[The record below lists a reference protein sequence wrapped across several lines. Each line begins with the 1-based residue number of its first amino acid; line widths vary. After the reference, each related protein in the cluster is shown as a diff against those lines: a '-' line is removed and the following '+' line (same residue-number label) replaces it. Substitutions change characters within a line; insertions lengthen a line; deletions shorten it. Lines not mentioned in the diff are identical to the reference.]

1 MTNFDETL
9 LLKRIQC
16 TSDESEEQLIDA
28 WLAESEENI
37 ETFAR
42 VKAIW
47 QAGKVGQYSEDARTK
62 SSIRIINARIDGLQ
76 VQRRQIK
83 TRRLFKYA
91 AALVL
96 LMGVSAILWQLH
108 NYKPEPVLISVVNSS
123 DHAIKNIALPD
134 GTKVWLN
141 LGASLTYP
149 EQFEETQRD
158 ITVKGEVFLEVAK
171 DTQKRFRVHT
181 PAFTVEVTGTSF
193 NVNTN
198 VSGKV
203 EVVLVEGSVNLLGAG
218 GKKIGSLIPG
228 QLASTLPGNNEVLI
242 TNVNT
247 HQYTSWQEGLI
258 IFENVE
264 LKEIIEKIEE
274 VYHVELLY
282 KPSELQKKQTRYNF
296 VFRKSQSFD
305 TVFEMLR
312 FVAPTKDI
320 QVKQKGVNK

>member
-1 MTNFDETL
+1 VINFDETL
-9 LLKRIQC
+9 LLKRIQG
-16 TSDESEEQLIDA
+16 TSDESEEQLIEA

-37 ETFAR
+37 ETYAR

-47 QAGKVGQYSEDARTK
+47 HAGKVGQYSEDARTHA
-62 SSIRIINARIDGLQ
+62 SIQKINARIDGLQ
-76 VQRRQIK
+76 AQRRRIK
-83 TRRLFKYA
+83 TMRVMKYA
-91 AALVL
+91 AVLVL
-96 LMGVSAILWQLH
+96 LMGVGAIIWQLQ
-108 NYKPEPVLISVVNSS
+108 NYKPDPVLISVENSS
-123 DHAIKNIALPD
+123 DREIKNIALPD
-134 GTKVWLN
+134 GTQVWLN

-149 EQFEETQRD
+149 ERFEETQRD

-171 DTQKRFRVHT
+171 DAQKRFRVHT

-198 VSGKV
+198 ASGKV

-218 GKKIGSLIPG
+218 DKKIGSLIPG
-228 QLASTLPGNNEVLI
+228 QLASTLPGNEKVLI
-242 TNVNT
+242 TKVDT
-247 HQYTSWQEGLI
+247 HQYTAWQEGLI

-282 KPSELQKKQTRYNF
+282 KPSKLQKKHTKYNF

-312 FVAPTKDI
+312 FVAPTKEI
-320 QVKQKGVNK
+320 QVKKKR